1 MKLLQVAGLAKKVDE
16 RSERGIAE
24 VGIHQA

>member
-16 RSERGIAE
+16 RSERVITE
-24 VGIHQA
+24 VGIHKA